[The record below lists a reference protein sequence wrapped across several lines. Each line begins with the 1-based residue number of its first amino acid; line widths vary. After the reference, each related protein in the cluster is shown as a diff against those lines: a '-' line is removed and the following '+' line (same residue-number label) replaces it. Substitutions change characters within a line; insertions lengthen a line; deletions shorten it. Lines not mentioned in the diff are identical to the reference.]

1 MKTCW
6 KCGGELQVIKDKSYH
21 YKESGLDNI
30 YLYGIMQYKCK
41 GCEERGPEIPN
52 IEELHLVIGRSLV
65 CKESVLNAKE
75 IIYLR
80 KELGLKSKDM
90 AEILSVSPQ
99 EYSKWENDKDV
110 ISSVFDTK
118 LRLIYVLNADHQF
131 GAVLHNG
138 IRFIQQIAR
147 NQKSVIKERKEKKKI
162 EISLAEWMRPVQKQ
176 FFNEECMST

>member
-6 KCGGELQVIKDKSYH
+6 KCGGELQVIKDKPYH
-21 YKESGLDNI
+21 YTESGLDNI
-30 YLYGIMQYKCK
+30 YLYGIMQFKCK
-41 GCEERGPEIPN
+41 NCEEGGPEIPK

-80 KELGLKSKDM
+80 KELGLKSKEM
-90 AEILSVSPQ
+90 AEILSVSAQ
-99 EYSKWENDKDV
+99 EYSKWENDKDN
-110 ISSVFDTK
+110 ISSVYDTK

-138 IRFIQQIAR
+138 IRFMQQIAK
-147 NQKSVIKERKEKKKI
+147 NQKAVPKVKKEKAI
-162 EISLAEWMRPVQKQ
+162 EISLSEWMRPVQSQ
-176 FFNEECMST
+176 FFSEECMAT